1 MKKTPIYLVI
11 LLFMPSLILGQTI
24 EEVIMQH
31 DSIQL
36 SIDQKIAT
44 GRERKLID
52 SSEAE
57 SIKNSLA
64 ELRRTLS
71 FPGLEPSTSSKY
83 ISNLSSLN
91 KIFIENTTNLLE
103 SAKGKAYSDNAILA
117 FEYASNRLFMAKLR
131 WTDLITRDSVFYN
144 KSRIDTTYQISKEV
158 KELSKNIKN
167 TVKKIPEPI
176 IKKTDIVK
184 KALSKQVAKV
194 DSMVTILQPKR
205 NLSNY
210 LIQTGI
216 IFPDEKQGGLIGAYV
231 RFKGDFYAGLNAIF
245 ITLDEGRSVTA
256 MQAGLNWDFS
266 NSFFVNI
273 HTGPTWGEYSTLDWT
288 SSLGG
293 GVIFESKSYWNPR
306 VGIQAHFGNLKGVSL
321 QVVLPVGVKYP
332 DCKDCK
338 NCKNCKNCKK

>member
-71 FPGLEPSTSSKY
+71 FPRVEPTTSSKY

-91 KIFIENTTNLLE
+91 EIFIENTKNLLK
-103 SAKGKAYSDNAILA
+103 SARGKAYSDNAILA
-117 FEYASNRLFMAKLR
+117 FEYASNRLFMTKLR

-144 KSRIDTTYQISKEV
+144 KSKIETTYEISKEV
-158 KELSKNIKN
+158 KCLSEYIKDTVKNIPPHIINKID
-167 TVKKIPEPI
+167 TVR
-176 IKKTDIVK
+176 DS
-184 KALSKQVAKV
+184 LSNKVERV
-194 DSMVTILQPKR
+194 DSLILFLQPKK

-216 IFPDEKQGGLIGAYV
+216 LFPDEKQGGLIGAYV
-231 RFKGDFYAGLNAIF
+231 RFKDDFYAGLNAIF

-273 HTGPTWGEYSTLDWT
+273 HIGPTWDEYSTFDWT

-306 VGIQAHFGNLKGVSL
+306 VGLQAHFGNLEGVSL

-332 DCKDCK
+332 DCKKCK
-338 NCKNCKNCKK
+338 NQFNQ

>member
-144 KSRIDTTYQISKEV
+144 KSRIDSTYQISKEV
-158 KELSKNIKN
+158 KKLSKNIIT

-176 IKKTDIVK
+176 IKKTDSVK

-194 DSMVTILQPKR
+194 DSMVTILQPQK

-216 IFPDEKQGGLIGAYV
+216 LFPDNKQGGLIGTYV
-231 RFKGDFYAGLNAIF
+231 RFDSLSNWYWGGSTAFV
-245 ITLDEGRSVTA
+245 TMDEGRSLTTF
-256 MQAGLNWDFS
+256 QLGLNKDTEGCL
-266 NSFFVNI
+266 FFNF
-273 HTGPTWGEYSTLDWT
+273 HTGISWGDQQKVDWT
-288 SSLGG
+288 NSIGG
-293 GVIFESKSYWNPR
+293 GFIFESKSYWNPR
-306 VGIQAHFGNLKGVSL
+306 IGLQAHIGTLQGVSL
-321 QVVLPVGVKYP
+321 QVILPVGVKYP
-332 DCKDCK
+332 DCKKCE
-338 NCKNCKNCKK
+338 